1 MNEDNAKE
9 NFIARQII
17 AEIMN
22 FGVTQQ
28 QIMQV
33 IYLLSLEL
41 EDREKSVAIA
51 KIIKNSSD
59 SNKTQKGLILD
70 L

>member
-59 SNKTQKGLILD
+59 LNKTQKGLILD